1 MPAGTASAPSTRSTG
16 ARPSR
21 CARRS
26 RGVDRRT
33 QSMNR
38 RRSGSFDGRMSE
50 RPHIL
55 VVMVDQLSALF
66 LRAYGHGVTKT
77 PAIDRL
83 AEEGVVFENGY
94 TPTPLCGPARTA
106 S

>member
-1 MPAGTASAPSTRSTG
+1 MG
-16 ARPSR
+16 
-21 CARRS
+21 
-26 RGVDRRT
+26 D
-33 QSMNR
+33 
-38 RRSGSFDGRMSE
+38 

-66 LRAYGHGVTKT
+66 LRGYGHGVTRT

-83 AEEGVVFENGY
+83 AEDGVVFENAY
-94 TPTPLCGPARTA
+94 TPSPLCAPLARP